1 MQRSDKPYLFC
12 GPLRNEEIDSLLLF
26 RALLA
31 LKFRNI
37 VKGYKITFLPDS
49 GEKCGLPPRK
59 VPS

>member
-1 MQRSDKPYLFC
+1 MQRSDKPYPFC
-12 GPLRNEEIDSLLLF
+12 GPLRSEEIDSLLLI

-31 LKFRNI
+31 QKLHNI

-49 GEKCGLPPRK
+49 GEKGRLHPRK